1 MTRISK
7 IPGLLTT
14 LLFCSLNLSEGA
26 TLVGFVP
33 TAPSAQYIAIS
44 QQYFYEVEL
53 FNNTDRLPEGSPA
66 DAPIDR
72 IRLTG
77 FYSDAGQFLRSPSFQ
92 NMPLGWTGT
101 GSYSQIRRVDSVNKL
116 WEMTIGTTS
125 TDPATGDFR
134 IMPGDSITFRVFF
147 SVPAPYGIGDIVYGD
162 IQAESFTTVN
172 GTRTTLEPTVF
183 RGPIGVVPEPSIFL
197 LFGLGILCLVVARL
211 SHRMR
216 PKQ

>member
-1 MTRISK
+1 MTRIFK
-7 IPGLLTT
+7 IAGLLTT
-14 LLFCSLNLSEGA
+14 LLFCFLNLSEGA
-26 TLVGFVP
+26 VIVEFIP
-33 TAPSAQYIAIS
+33 TTPSAQYIAIT

-53 FNNTDRLPEGSPA
+53 FNNTDQLPEGTPT

-77 FYSDAGQFLRSPSFQ
+77 FYSDAGQYLRSPSFQ

-125 TDPATGDFR
+125 TDPETGDLR
-134 IMPGDSITFRVFF
+134 IMPGDAVAFRVFF

-162 IQAESFTTVN
+162 IQAESFTMVDGTV
-172 GTRTTLEPTVF
+172 TPLEPTVF
-183 RGPIGVVPEPSIFL
+183 RGPIGVVPEPSGVL
-197 LFGLGILCLVVARL
+197 LFGLGMLYLIVARL
-211 SHRMR
+211 SHTMP